1 MKTLNED
8 PCSKKGMRHCSCY
21 SVTTASFQQ
30 FTMPTV
36 HNLHQPLF
44 GYRPCTASHSLR
56 RHDQRRDRLDSDLLL
71 VPLASDSLIE
81 VSLDPLAPRL
91 ANAYTIGARRA
102 QLVHAS
108 RPLNEFT
115 NANYY
120 YVISNSS
127 SSFKN
132 QKLDLCSPSG
142 STSASNPEASFA
154 FHSLSHGALLPQA
167 IPPQTRQQGS
177 LHVLTPKERP
187 HRGRHRPQDREIC
200 TGSTP
205 SRRRRR
211 LPCNARTLAN
221 SYSFSAPT
229 TSRSAT
235 TSSQDTCSVNAKLLN
250 LWNFEC
256 HRSHATRDRKRTA
269 RVSTNNIE
277 RVSHRIP

>member
-1 MKTLNED
+1 
-8 PCSKKGMRHCSCY
+8 
-21 SVTTASFQQ
+21 
-30 FTMPTV
+30 MPTV

-71 VPLASDSLIE
+71 VPLASDFLIE

-108 RPLNEFT
+108 RPLNESI

-142 STSASNPEASFA
+142 STSASNPEASFV
-154 FHSLSHGALLPQA
+154 FHSLSHKALLPQA
-167 IPPQTRQQGS
+167 ITPQTRQQGS

-200 TGSTP
+200 NGSTP

-211 LPCNARTLAN
+211 LPSMAHFGKLLLLLGAN
-221 SYSFSAPT
+221 HVQIGHDFQPGYVFGQ
-229 TSRSAT
+229 R
-235 TSSQDTCSVNAKLLN
+235 KLLN
-250 LWNFEC
+250 LWNFER

-269 RVSTNNIE
+269 HVSTNIIE
-277 RVSHRIP
+277 RVSHRIRRLLSARVCRLLNVCLRRLSIGSESHLTVA

>member
-1 MKTLNED
+1 
-8 PCSKKGMRHCSCY
+8 
-21 SVTTASFQQ
+21 
-30 FTMPTV
+30 MPTV

-108 RPLNEFT
+108 RPLNESI

-142 STSASNPEASFA
+142 STSASNPEASFV
-154 FHSLSHGALLPQA
+154 FHSLSHKALLPQA
-167 IPPQTRQQGS
+167 ITPQTRQQGS

-211 LPCNARTLAN
+211 LPSMAHFGKLLLLLGAN
-221 SYSFSAPT
+221 HVQIGHDFQPGYVFGQ
-229 TSRSAT
+229 R
-235 TSSQDTCSVNAKLLN
+235 KLLN
-250 LWNFEC
+250 LWNFER

-269 RVSTNNIE
+269 HVSTRIIE
-277 RVSHRIP
+277 RVSHRIRRLLSARVCRLLNVCLRRLSIGSESHLTVA

>member
-1 MKTLNED
+1 
-8 PCSKKGMRHCSCY
+8 
-21 SVTTASFQQ
+21 
-30 FTMPTV
+30 MPTV

-91 ANAYTIGARRA
+91 ANAYTIGARRE

-108 RPLNEFT
+108 RPLNESI

-120 YVISNSS
+120 YIISNSS
-127 SSFKN
+127 LSFKN

-142 STSASNPEASFA
+142 STSASNPEASFV
-154 FHSLSHGALLPQA
+154 FHSLSHKALLPQA
-167 IPPQTRQQGS
+167 ITPQTRQQGS

-200 TGSTP
+200 NGSTP

-211 LPCNARTLAN
+211 LPSMAHFGKLLLLLGAN
-221 SYSFSAPT
+221 HVQIGHDFQPGYVFGQ
-229 TSRSAT
+229 R
-235 TSSQDTCSVNAKLLN
+235 KLLN
-250 LWNFEC
+250 LWNFER

-269 RVSTNNIE
+269 HVSTSNIE
-277 RVSHRIP
+277 RVSHRIRRLLSARVCRLLNVCLRRLSIGSESHLTVA

>member
-1 MKTLNED
+1 
-8 PCSKKGMRHCSCY
+8 
-21 SVTTASFQQ
+21 
-30 FTMPTV
+30 MPTV

-71 VPLASDSLIE
+71 VPLASDFLIE

-91 ANAYTIGARRA
+91 ANAYTIGARRE

-108 RPLNEFT
+108 RPLNESI

-142 STSASNPEASFA
+142 STSASNPEASFV
-154 FHSLSHGALLPQA
+154 FHSLSHKALLPQA
-167 IPPQTRQQGS
+167 ITPQTRQQGS

-200 TGSTP
+200 NGSTP

-211 LPCNARTLAN
+211 LPSMAHFGKLLLLLGAN
-221 SYSFSAPT
+221 HVQIGHDFQPGYVFGQ
-229 TSRSAT
+229 R
-235 TSSQDTCSVNAKLLN
+235 KLLN
-250 LWNFEC
+250 LWNFER

-269 RVSTNNIE
+269 HVSTSIIE
-277 RVSHRIP
+277 RVSHRIRRLLSARVCRLLNVCLRRLSIGSESHLTVA

>member
-1 MKTLNED
+1 
-8 PCSKKGMRHCSCY
+8 
-21 SVTTASFQQ
+21 
-30 FTMPTV
+30 MPTV

-56 RHDQRRDRLDSDLLL
+56 RHDQRTDRLDSDLLL

-108 RPLNEFT
+108 RPLNESI

-142 STSASNPEASFA
+142 STSASNPEASFV
-154 FHSLSHGALLPQA
+154 FHSLSHKALLPQA
-167 IPPQTRQQGS
+167 ITPQTRQQGS

-200 TGSTP
+200 NGSTP

-211 LPCNARTLAN
+211 LPSMAHFGKLLLLLGAN
-221 SYSFSAPT
+221 HVQIGHDFQPGYVFGQ
-229 TSRSAT
+229 R
-235 TSSQDTCSVNAKLLN
+235 KLLN
-250 LWNFEC
+250 LWNFER

-269 RVSTNNIE
+269 HVSTRIIE
-277 RVSHRIP
+277 RVSHRIRRLLSARVCRLLNVCLRRLSIGSESHLTVA

>member
-1 MKTLNED
+1 
-8 PCSKKGMRHCSCY
+8 
-21 SVTTASFQQ
+21 
-30 FTMPTV
+30 MPPHAALSLPWGVAGWLYNTV
-36 HNLHQPLF
+36 PIQ
-44 GYRPCTASHSLR
+44 
-56 RHDQRRDRLDSDLLL
+56 LLL
-71 VPLASDSLIE
+71 Q

-108 RPLNEFT
+108 RPLNESI
-115 NANYY
+115 NANHY

-142 STSASNPEASFA
+142 STSASNPEASFV
-154 FHSLSHGALLPQA
+154 FHSLSHKALLPQA
-167 IPPQTRQQGS
+167 ITPQTRQQGS

-187 HRGRHRPQDREIC
+187 HQGRHRPQDREIC

-235 TSSQDTCSVNAKLLN
+235 TSSQDTCSVNARKAAEPVELRTPS
-250 LWNFEC
+250 FSC
-256 HRSHATRDRKRTA
+256 YARSKAHRTRLDKHHRA
-269 RVSTNNIE
+269 RVTSHTPLALSARVQAAQCVSTQTFN
-277 RVSHRIP
+277 RL

>member
-1 MKTLNED
+1 
-8 PCSKKGMRHCSCY
+8 
-21 SVTTASFQQ
+21 
-30 FTMPTV
+30 MPTV

-108 RPLNEFT
+108 RPLNESINT
-115 NANYY
+115 NYY

-142 STSASNPEASFA
+142 STSASNPEASFV
-154 FHSLSHGALLPQA
+154 FHSLSHKALLPQA
-167 IPPQTRQQGS
+167 ITPQTRQQGS
-177 LHVLTPKERP
+177 LHVLPPKERP

-200 TGSTP
+200 NGSTP

-250 LWNFEC
+250 LWNFER

-269 RVSTNNIE
+269 HVSTNNIE
-277 RVSHRIP
+277 RVSHRIRRLLSARVCRLLNVCLRRLSIGSESHLTVA

>member
-1 MKTLNED
+1 
-8 PCSKKGMRHCSCY
+8 
-21 SVTTASFQQ
+21 
-30 FTMPTV
+30 MPTV

-71 VPLASDSLIE
+71 VPLASDFLIE

-91 ANAYTIGARRA
+91 ANAYTIGARRE

-108 RPLNEFT
+108 RPLNGSI

-142 STSASNPEASFA
+142 STSASNPEASFV
-154 FHSLSHGALLPQA
+154 FHSLSHKALLPQA
-167 IPPQTRQQGS
+167 ITPQTRQQGS

-200 TGSTP
+200 NGSTP
-205 SRRRRR
+205 SRRRQR
-211 LPCNARTLAN
+211 LPSMAHFGKLLLLLGAN
-221 SYSFSAPT
+221 HVQIGHDFQPGYVFGQ
-229 TSRSAT
+229 R
-235 TSSQDTCSVNAKLLN
+235 KLLN
-250 LWNFEC
+250 LWNFER

-269 RVSTNNIE
+269 HVSTSIIE
-277 RVSHRIP
+277 RVSHRIRRLLSARVCRLLNVCLRRLSIGSESHLTVA

>member
-1 MKTLNED
+1 
-8 PCSKKGMRHCSCY
+8 
-21 SVTTASFQQ
+21 
-30 FTMPTV
+30 MPTV

-56 RHDQRRDRLDSDLLL
+56 RHDQQTDRLDSDLLL
-71 VPLASDSLIE
+71 VPLASDFLIE

-91 ANAYTIGARRA
+91 ANAYTIGARRE

-108 RPLNEFT
+108 RPLNESI

-142 STSASNPEASFA
+142 STSASNPEASFV
-154 FHSLSHGALLPQA
+154 FHSLSHKALLPQA
-167 IPPQTRQQGS
+167 ITPQTRQQGS
-177 LHVLTPKERP
+177 LHVLPPKERP

-200 TGSTP
+200 NGSTP

-211 LPCNARTLAN
+211 LPSMAHFGKLLLLLGAN
-221 SYSFSAPT
+221 HVQIGHDFQPGYVFGQ
-229 TSRSAT
+229 R
-235 TSSQDTCSVNAKLLN
+235 KLLN
-250 LWNFEC
+250 LWNFER

-269 RVSTNNIE
+269 HVSTSIIE
-277 RVSHRIP
+277 RVSHRIRRLLSARVCRLLNVCLRRLSIGSESHLTVA

>member
-1 MKTLNED
+1 
-8 PCSKKGMRHCSCY
+8 
-21 SVTTASFQQ
+21 
-30 FTMPTV
+30 MPTV

-108 RPLNEFT
+108 RPLNESINT
-115 NANYY
+115 NYY

-142 STSASNPEASFA
+142 STSASNPEASFV
-154 FHSLSHGALLPQA
+154 FHSLSHKALLPQA
-167 IPPQTRQQGS
+167 ITPQTRQQGS

-211 LPCNARTLAN
+211 LPSMAHFGKLLLLLGAN
-221 SYSFSAPT
+221 HVQIGHDFQPGYVFGQ
-229 TSRSAT
+229 R
-235 TSSQDTCSVNAKLLN
+235 KLLN
-250 LWNFEC
+250 LWNFER

-269 RVSTNNIE
+269 HVSTSIIE
-277 RVSHRIP
+277 RVSHRIRRLLSARVCRLLNVCLRRLSIGSESHLTVA

>member
-1 MKTLNED
+1 
-8 PCSKKGMRHCSCY
+8 
-21 SVTTASFQQ
+21 
-30 FTMPTV
+30 MPTV

-44 GYRPCTASHSLR
+44 GYRPCTASHSLH

-71 VPLASDSLIE
+71 VPLASDFLIE

-91 ANAYTIGARRA
+91 ANAYTIGARRE

-108 RPLNEFT
+108 RPLNESINT
-115 NANYY
+115 NYY

-142 STSASNPEASFA
+142 STSASNPEASFV
-154 FHSLSHGALLPQA
+154 FHSLSHKALLPQA
-167 IPPQTRQQGS
+167 ITPQTRQQGS

-200 TGSTP
+200 NGSTP

-211 LPCNARTLAN
+211 LPSMAHFGKLLLLLGAN
-221 SYSFSAPT
+221 HVQIGHDFQPGYVFGQ
-229 TSRSAT
+229 R
-235 TSSQDTCSVNAKLLN
+235 KLLN
-250 LWNFEC
+250 LWNFER

-269 RVSTNNIE
+269 HVSTSIIK
-277 RVSHRIP
+277 RVSHRIRRLLSARVCRLPNVCLRRLSIGSESHLTVA

>member
-1 MKTLNED
+1 
-8 PCSKKGMRHCSCY
+8 
-21 SVTTASFQQ
+21 
-30 FTMPTV
+30 MPTV

-71 VPLASDSLIE
+71 VPLASDFLIE

-108 RPLNEFT
+108 RPLNESI

-142 STSASNPEASFA
+142 STSASNPEASFV
-154 FHSLSHGALLPQA
+154 FHSLSHKALLPQA
-167 IPPQTRQQGS
+167 ITPQTRQQGS

-200 TGSTP
+200 NGSTP

-211 LPCNARTLAN
+211 LPSMAHFGKLLLLLGAN
-221 SYSFSAPT
+221 HVQIGHDFQPGYVFGQ
-229 TSRSAT
+229 R
-235 TSSQDTCSVNAKLLN
+235 KLLN
-250 LWNFEC
+250 LWNFER

-269 RVSTNNIE
+269 HVSTRIIE
-277 RVSHRIP
+277 RVSHRIRRLLSARVCRLLNVCLRRLSIGSESQLTVA

>member
-1 MKTLNED
+1 
-8 PCSKKGMRHCSCY
+8 
-21 SVTTASFQQ
+21 
-30 FTMPTV
+30 MPTV

-56 RHDQRRDRLDSDLLL
+56 RHDQRTDRLDSDLLL
-71 VPLASDSLIE
+71 VPLASDFLIE

-108 RPLNEFT
+108 RPLNESI

-142 STSASNPEASFA
+142 STSASNPEASFV
-154 FHSLSHGALLPQA
+154 FHSLSHKALLPQA
-167 IPPQTRQQGS
+167 ITPQTRQQGS

-200 TGSTP
+200 NGSTP
-205 SRRRRR
+205 SRRRQR
-211 LPCNARTLAN
+211 LPSMAHFGKLLLLLGANHVQIGHDFQPGYVFGQRKAAEPVELRTP
-221 SYSFSAPT
+221 SFSCYA
-229 TSRSAT
+229 RSKA
-235 TSSQDTCSVNAKLLN
+235 
-250 LWNFEC
+250 
-256 HRSHATRDRKRTA
+256 HRTRLDKQHRA
-269 RVSTNNIE
+269 RVTSHTPLALSARVQAAQCVSTQTFN
-277 RVSHRIP
+277 RL

>member
-1 MKTLNED
+1 
-8 PCSKKGMRHCSCY
+8 
-21 SVTTASFQQ
+21 
-30 FTMPTV
+30 MPTV

-44 GYRPCTASHSLR
+44 GDRPCTASDSLHRHNR
-56 RHDQRRDRLDSDLLL
+56 RTDRLDSALLL

-108 RPLNEFT
+108 RPLNESI

-142 STSASNPEASFA
+142 STSASNIQKPASP
-154 FHSLSHGALLPQA
+154 STRSISHKALLPQA
-167 IPPQTRQQGS
+167 ITPQTRQQGS

-200 TGSTP
+200 NGSTP

-211 LPCNARTLAN
+211 LPSMAHFGKLLLLLGANHVQIGHDFQPGYVFGQRKAAEPVELRTA
-221 SYSFSAPT
+221 SFSCYAQSKAHHT
-229 TSRSAT
+229 RLDK
-235 TSSQDTCSVNAKLLN
+235 Q
-250 LWNFEC
+250 
-256 HRSHATRDRKRTA
+256 HRA
-269 RVSTNNIE
+269 RVTSHTPLALSARVQAAQCVSTQTF
-277 RVSHRIP
+277 HRL

>member
-1 MKTLNED
+1 
-8 PCSKKGMRHCSCY
+8 
-21 SVTTASFQQ
+21 
-30 FTMPTV
+30 MPTV

-71 VPLASDSLIE
+71 VPLASDFLIE

-108 RPLNEFT
+108 RPLNESI

-142 STSASNPEASFA
+142 STSASNPEASFV
-154 FHSLSHGALLPQA
+154 FHSLSHKALLPQA
-167 IPPQTRQQGS
+167 ITPQTRQQGS

-200 TGSTP
+200 NGSTP

-211 LPCNARTLAN
+211 LPSMAHFGKLLLLLGAN
-221 SYSFSAPT
+221 HVQIGHDFQPGYVFGQ
-229 TSRSAT
+229 R
-235 TSSQDTCSVNAKLLN
+235 KLLN
-250 LWNFEC
+250 LWNFER

-269 RVSTNNIE
+269 HVSTSIIE
-277 RVSHRIP
+277 RVSHCIRRLLSARVCRLLNVCLRRLSIGSESHLTVA

>member
-1 MKTLNED
+1 
-8 PCSKKGMRHCSCY
+8 
-21 SVTTASFQQ
+21 
-30 FTMPTV
+30 MPTV

-71 VPLASDSLIE
+71 VPLASDFLIE

-108 RPLNEFT
+108 RPLNESI

-142 STSASNPEASFA
+142 STSASNPEASFV
-154 FHSLSHGALLPQA
+154 FHSLSHKALLPQA
-167 IPPQTRQQGS
+167 ITPQTRQQGS

-200 TGSTP
+200 NGSTP

-211 LPCNARTLAN
+211 LPSMAHFGKLLLLLGAN
-221 SYSFSAPT
+221 HVQIGHDFQPGYVFGQ
-229 TSRSAT
+229 R
-235 TSSQDTCSVNAKLLN
+235 KLLN
-250 LWNFEC
+250 LWNFER

-269 RVSTNNIE
+269 HVSTRIIE
-277 RVSHRIP
+277 RVSHRIRRLLSARVCRLLNVCLRRLSIGSESHLTVA

>member
-1 MKTLNED
+1 
-8 PCSKKGMRHCSCY
+8 
-21 SVTTASFQQ
+21 
-30 FTMPTV
+30 MPTV

-56 RHDQRRDRLDSDLLL
+56 RHDQRTDRLDSDLLL

-108 RPLNEFT
+108 RPLNESI

-142 STSASNPEASFA
+142 STSASNPEASFV
-154 FHSLSHGALLPQA
+154 FHSLSHKALLPQA
-167 IPPQTRQQGS
+167 ITPQTRQQGS

-200 TGSTP
+200 NGSTP
-205 SRRRRR
+205 SRRRQR
-211 LPCNARTLAN
+211 LPSMAHFNWQTPTPSRRQPRPDRPRLPARIRVRSTQAAEPVELRTP
-221 SYSFSAPT
+221 SFSCYA
-229 TSRSAT
+229 RS
-235 TSSQDTCSVNAKLLN
+235 
-250 LWNFEC
+250 
-256 HRSHATRDRKRTA
+256 
-269 RVSTNNIE
+269 
-277 RVSHRIP
+277 

>member
-1 MKTLNED
+1 
-8 PCSKKGMRHCSCY
+8 
-21 SVTTASFQQ
+21 
-30 FTMPTV
+30 MPTV

-44 GYRPCTASHSLR
+44 GYRPCTASHSLH

-71 VPLASDSLIE
+71 VPLASDFLIE

-142 STSASNPEASFA
+142 STSASNPEASFV
-154 FHSLSHGALLPQA
+154 FHSLSHKALLPQA
-167 IPPQTRQQGS
+167 ITPQTRQQGS
-177 LHVLTPKERP
+177 LHVLPPKERP
-187 HRGRHRPQDREIC
+187 HPGRHRPQDREIC
-200 TGSTP
+200 NGSTP

-211 LPCNARTLAN
+211 LPSMARFGKLLLLLGAN
-221 SYSFSAPT
+221 HVQIGHDFQPGYVFGQ
-229 TSRSAT
+229 R
-235 TSSQDTCSVNAKLLN
+235 KLLN
-250 LWNFEC
+250 LWNFER

-269 RVSTNNIE
+269 HVSTGIIE
-277 RVSHRIP
+277 RVSHRIRRLLSARVCRLLNVCLRRLSIGSESHLTVA

>member
-1 MKTLNED
+1 
-8 PCSKKGMRHCSCY
+8 
-21 SVTTASFQQ
+21 
-30 FTMPTV
+30 MPTV

-56 RHDQRRDRLDSDLLL
+56 RHDQRTDRLDSDLLL
-71 VPLASDSLIE
+71 VPLASDFLIE

-91 ANAYTIGARRA
+91 ANAYTIGARRE

-108 RPLNEFT
+108 RPLNESI

-127 SSFKN
+127 ASFKN

-142 STSASNPEASFA
+142 STSASNPEASFV
-154 FHSLSHGALLPQA
+154 FHSLSHKALLPQA
-167 IPPQTRQQGS
+167 ITPQTRQQGS

-200 TGSTP
+200 NGSTP

-211 LPCNARTLAN
+211 LPSMAHFGKLLLLLGAN
-221 SYSFSAPT
+221 HVQIGHDFQPGYVFGQ
-229 TSRSAT
+229 R
-235 TSSQDTCSVNAKLLN
+235 KLLN
-250 LWNFEC
+250 LWNFER

-269 RVSTNNIE
+269 HVSTSNIE
-277 RVSHRIP
+277 RVSHRIRRLLSARVCRLLNVCLRRLSIGSESHLTVA